1 VVIRLSQLSD
11 KVNTASSLLNGLLEE
26 SAPKDIKQ
34 LNSLLDQLIKSSGFL
49 PQLVPILKELKRSP
63 DSFMKFVNREP
74 LNTQALE
81 ATIAYGD
88 LLKAYSKQ
96 RDIDSTDAYAIRAAV
111 DKLKELH
118 KSWMRCNARLI
129 LARQHDNFKKNIKR
143 ADESSAGQSAAE
155 KTWKRNYTDG
165 RKILENE
172 FGKQMRYKAIR
183 ELAMGNSG
191 QLIKDLKPVWLMS
204 PLSVSD
210 TLPVDSSFFDVVI
223 FDEASQITLEEGIP
237 PVFRAAQ
244 SIIVGDEMQM
254 PPSNFFGTATHD
266 PEDIFDEN
274 DDSNVVLDAESLLT
288 QAGRKLPDV
297 MLGWHYRSRYE
308 NLISFSNNAF
318 YKAGLLTIP
327 DKTALRKN
335 LNEITVAKA
344 DDAAT
349 NTTYLMDR
357 SISYHHYP
365 TAVYDQR
372 TNSGEAAYIAYMV
385 LSLLRQNCKDSIGVV
400 AFSQEQQLEIENAI
414 EALAEEWKMNAQL
427 EEAYQRTEDDQF
439 VGLFVK
445 NLENVQ
451 GDERDII
458 IMSICYGYDANKKII
473 MNFGPINRKGG
484 EKRLNVIFS
493 RAKKHI
499 AVVSSIR
506 HTDITNEYNEGAN
519 YFRKFLQYAT
529 MVSSGR
535 NEDAAAILHSMS
547 NKTNERIIAK
557 NIVVDEI
564 AAQLRAAGFTTDKD
578 LGQSYFKCQLGVR
591 KKADAEQYD
600 LGILVDGDEPAT
612 DVMEKYFQ
620 RPQTMQ
626 AFGWNVIQ
634 VWTKDWFHKK
644 EDVMKQIIAA
654 LDKKQE

>member
-1 VVIRLSQLSD
+1 
-11 KVNTASSLLNGLLEE
+11 
-26 SAPKDIKQ
+26 
-34 LNSLLDQLIKSSGFL
+34 
-49 PQLVPILKELKRSP
+49 
-63 DSFMKFVNREP
+63 
-74 LNTQALE
+74 
-81 ATIAYGD
+81 
-88 LLKAYSKQ
+88 
-96 RDIDSTDAYAIRAAV
+96 
-111 DKLKELH
+111 
-118 KSWMRCNARLI
+118 
-129 LARQHDNFKKNIKR
+129 
-143 ADESSAGQSAAE
+143 
-155 KTWKRNYTDG
+155 
-165 RKILENE
+165 
-172 FGKQMRYKAIR
+172 
-183 ELAMGNSG
+183 
-191 QLIKDLKPVWLMS
+191 
-204 PLSVSD
+204 
-210 TLPVDSSFFDVVI
+210 
-223 FDEASQITLEEGIP
+223 
-237 PVFRAAQ
+237 
-244 SIIVGDEMQM
+244 
-254 PPSNFFGTATHD
+254 
-266 PEDIFDEN
+266 
-274 DDSNVVLDAESLLT
+274 VLDAESLLT